1 MGKPGAYLTIDRD
14 AHRLRPVEERVRD
27 FDPPYVELDDECR
40 RAQASRCMMCGVP
53 FCQAGISFGHARPSA

>member
-27 FDPPYVELDDECR
+27 FDPLYVELDDERR

-53 FCQAGISFGHARPSA
+53 F